1 MPAPAVRQG
10 DAKGSLP
17 PHLILL
23 IGLAACQAEPRQ
35 RRPRARHRQGL
46 GPRKKTSI
54 PPSCAAG
61 GAAVQVQR
69 ALCVAPA
76 NGTEGQD
83 GRRCQPACDLGE
95 TTKLRG
101 HCAVPRSQRRS
112 HITWPSPCALE
123 VPTVPFSHPV
133 SGLRHSHQSTTSRP
147 SSSQGTVAALHPIP
161 PPTPG
166 LLPLH
171 VPATWLCLAFP
182 PPPLRDRACGPAPG
196 PDLRLRTEM

>member
-95 TTKLRG
+95 TTKLRR

-112 HITWPSPCALE
+112 HITWPSPCTLE
-123 VPTVPFSHPV
+123 VPAVPFSHPV
-133 SGLRHSHQSTTSRP
+133 SGLRHSHQSTTPRP
-147 SSSQGTVAALHPIP
+147 SSSQGTVAALHPH
-161 PPTPG
+161 PTPDSRLASIARSSHLA
-166 LLPLH
+166 LLS
-171 VPATWLCLAFP
+171 FP
-182 PPPLRDRACGPAPG
+182 SPTIA
-196 PDLRLRTEM
+196 